1 MTEIELAKNGI
12 ISDNVKK
19 IAVREG
25 VDPELISQDIAKG
38 HTVIL
43 KNNTHNVEPVAV
55 GKSLATKVN
64 ANIGTSSDISDIDL
78 EIKKAIVAI
87 KAGADTIM
95 DLSTGGDLDLARR
108 KIMKA
113 ANVVIGTVPIYQAA
127 SEIAESE
134 GTIDLMS
141 EDLLFDVIERHLE
154 SGVDYLTIHC
164 GVTWHTIDTERTSER
179 IQGVVSKGGSLL
191 AKWMIAN
198 KRENPLYE
206 NFDRL
211 LELTKRYDATLSLG
225 DAFRPGAIDDASD
238 RCQIEELITLGR
250 LHNRALDYGVQS
262 MIEGPGHIP
271 IDHIL
276 PNLKMEKSLCDGAPF
291 YVLGPLVTDI
301 APGYDHITAAI
312 GGALI
317 AAYGA
322 DFLCYVT
329 PAEHLN
335 LPEISDVKMGVI
347 ASKIAAHAG
356 DIVKGINGAKEW
368 DKKMSIARKSSDWNM
383 MQKLAIDPDAVAYA
397 REKYPPSDPKSC
409 TMCGK
414 FCAAKILDEKLMIES

>member
-55 GKSLATKVN
+55 GQSLATKVN

>member
-301 APGYDHITAAI
+301 APGYDHI
-312 GGALI
+312 
-317 AAYGA
+317 
-322 DFLCYVT
+322 
-329 PAEHLN
+329 
-335 LPEISDVKMGVI
+335 
-347 ASKIAAHAG
+347 
-356 DIVKGINGAKEW
+356 
-368 DKKMSIARKSSDWNM
+368 
-383 MQKLAIDPDAVAYA
+383 
-397 REKYPPSDPKSC
+397 
-409 TMCGK
+409 
-414 FCAAKILDEKLMIES
+414 